1 MASRTQSAVPAGTR
15 LTRQRRLVLEAVR
28 NSDDH
33 PTAGDVYR
41 RVRRRHPGIAYATIY
56 NALSWLVERGDLREF
71 RFGDAATRYDRNR
84 DRHDHA
90 ICTQCGALV
99 DISVHIPPQIVRQVQ
114 KSTGVKITSHH
125 VQFEGLCARCA
136 A

>member
-1 MASRTQSAVPAGTR
+1 MSPRAQSAPAITR
-15 LTRQRRLVLEAVR
+15 LTRQRKLVLEAVMG
-28 NSDDH
+28 SEGH
-33 PTAGDVYR
+33 PTAAEIYR

-56 NALSWLVERGDLREF
+56 NALGWLVERGDLREF

-84 DRHDHA
+84 ERHDHA
-90 ICTQCGALV
+90 LCTQCGALV